1 MAEKKISDLRTFKAF
16 EDANEIP
23 WTRGLLDDKQ
33 TITGKEFSENPVIG
47 GMQKFNKGLLAQV
60 LGTGEQAF
68 NYGMGLLHT
77 PFAFAGDTAEGIHEA
92 LPDSW
97 ANKLSDIMY
106 NSGGEMDSDDFGDAF
121 EGHILEG
128 IMAFPTF
135 AEFRSIALKYKQ
147 QGKKLPKEIVEQVL
161 EKIKTEPN
169 VNSQKVFLSYNE
181 KVGNPKII
189 NTEKVFPEESYL
201 QTLAEFYQ
209 KAEHTPNH
217 PKIKASYEALKNE
230 TLAQYQHMIEN
241 GIVPEIYYGT
251 VKNPEPYHSS
261 AHMMKDVSN
270 NNKLK
275 FLKTN
280 IDDLPPDHPM
290 AQPSGIFINGEELLL
305 NDVFRVV
312 HDYYGHTGQGF
323 QFGSVGEYNAY
334 LSHANMYSDASIP
347 ALANETLFQNAWV
360 NYNKG
365 LQRADGSYP
374 KIGDHDFIPQSE
386 RPFAQQKTI
395 LFDNNL
401 LKQDKNVVN
410 ASIGYTMDE
419 AGPMFDNS
427 TGLNISPKIKSGI
440 IYEYDWYTK
449 SKSWEGDKG
458 NLWHGLKVNAKEQ
471 SKFEAK
477 IKEKIMKREI
487 KIQEGETWAEQSQ
500 IKARLDTLDL
510 NDLNKNR
517 IEQGLTPIKETVTT
531 KVDGKPIEAKFISG
545 KINGKNIGLENNE
558 IKRLAYIFSDSIK
571 SSHRTLDKEPLVM
584 GLVDEYPDTPM
595 ALREKIKKLK
605 SGLPFKVPQ
614 NKVDEIINLE
624 ELANSQNKKVLA
636 MRQDNKFFQPP
647 YSPSEAETLSH
658 EVGHLLHMHLTKNTI
673 PKFLEGNNLEIG
685 IANAEL
691 IAVSKNMRP
700 NLWNDKHLKT
710 YKDNIPSKVLENHQK
725 QVTYRMK
732 DVELLADFIKGY
744 LVDPLL
750 TKRLAPNMSKILQK
764 MVNESWFKDI
774 LKLAKADIMP
784 KDGMLQKQEINS
796 GLLNTATV

>member
-1 MAEKKISDLRTFKAF
+1 
-16 EDANEIP
+16 
-23 WTRGLLDDKQ
+23 
-33 TITGKEFSENPVIG
+33 
-47 GMQKFNKGLLAQV
+47 
-60 LGTGEQAF
+60 
-68 NYGMGLLHT
+68 
-77 PFAFAGDTAEGIHEA
+77 
-92 LPDSW
+92 
-97 ANKLSDIMY
+97 
-106 NSGGEMDSDDFGDAF
+106 MDSDEFGDAF
-121 EGHILEG
+121 QGHLLEG
-128 IMAFPTF
+128 IMAFPAF
-135 AEFRSIALKYKQ
+135 AEFRGIALKYQ
-147 QGKKLPKEIVEQVL
+147 QKGQRLPREVIEQVL
-161 EKIKTEPN
+161 EKIQSKPN
-169 VNSQKVFLSYNE
+169 LNSQKVFLSYNE
-181 KVGNPKII
+181 KIGNTKTFNTKKVIPK
-189 NTEKVFPEESYL
+189 ESYL
-201 QTLAEFYQ
+201 QNIAEFYQ

-217 PKIKASYEALKNE
+217 PKIKSSYEALKNE

-241 GIVPEIYYGT
+241 GIVPEIYYSSKG
-251 VKNPEPYHSS
+251 KPEPYISS
-261 AHMMKDVSN
+261 AHMMEDVAN

-290 AQPSGIFINGEELLL
+290 AQPSGIIINGEELLV
-305 NDVFRVV
+305 NDIFRVV

-374 KIGDHDFIPQSE
+374 KIGDSDFVPQSE

-395 LFDNNL
+395 LFDESLLNKDSNL
-401 LKQDKNVVN
+401 EKVN
-410 ASIGYTMDE
+410 AAIGYKMDDVKD
-419 AGPMFDNS
+419 MFED
-427 TGLNISPKIKSGI
+427 LDISDKSQSGI

-458 NLWHGLKVNAKEQ
+458 NLWHGIKVNAKEQ

-487 KIQEGETWAEQSQ
+487 IIQEGETWAEQSQ

-510 NDLNKNR
+510 NDLNKTR

-545 KINGKNIGLENNE
+545 KIDGKNIGLENNE

-571 SSHRTLDKEPLVM
+571 SQHREFDRNNLVM
-584 GLVDEYPDTPM
+584 GLVDDYPATTR
-595 ALREKIKKLK
+595 ALREKIKKL
-605 SGLPFKVPQ
+605 
-614 NKVDEIINLE
+614 DEEIKADESIGTVELSKLDELNELK
-624 ELANSQNKKVLA
+624 ELAREERSKNLA
-636 MRQDNKFFQPP
+636 MRQNNMFFQPP
-647 YSPSEAETLSH
+647 YSSSEAETLSH
-658 EVGHLLHMHLTKNTI
+658 ELGHLLHLQLTKNTI
-673 PKFLEGNNLEIG
+673 PNFLLGNNLEIG
-685 IANAEL
+685 VANAEL

-710 YKDNIPSKVLENHQK
+710 YKDRLYPDKVLEDHQK

-744 LVDPLL
+744 LVDPKL

-764 MVNESWFKDI
+764 MINESWFKDI

-784 KDGMLQKQEINS
+784 KGGMLQKQEINS
-796 GLLNTATV
+796 GLLNTTTV